1 MDSSTGS
8 HGTLRVHLEWGE
20 EACAVVANWGQAC
33 PIECSGVTALQ
44 DTHGSHPFFNIHA
57 RCAAGM
63 CGATQAGCLTLG
75 DTAAPVTMSPA
86 DPPTLLPWQNTC
98 PATLL
103 EQRGQQCEGLQPR
116 QGSGF
121 QLLDSHLFCGLV
133 KLPPP
138 WASVSPKV
146 LAESC
151 SPSSLFQGLRM
162 EIRAWYLLVERSQG
176 LWLGLCCFCLGGCA
190 GRGGR

>member
-1 MDSSTGS
+1 M
-8 HGTLRVHLEWGE
+8 
-20 EACAVVANWGQAC
+20 VANWGQAC

-103 EQRGQQCEGLQPR
+103 EQ
-116 QGSGF
+116 
-121 QLLDSHLFCGLV
+121 
-133 KLPPP
+133 
-138 WASVSPKV
+138 
-146 LAESC
+146 
-151 SPSSLFQGLRM
+151 
-162 EIRAWYLLVERSQG
+162 
-176 LWLGLCCFCLGGCA
+176 LGPA
-190 GRGGR
+190 M

>member
-1 MDSSTGS
+1 MSYRMLRSSSPLGHTWIPPLLQHTCQMCSWYVWCYPGWVPHPRGHCRPCYHEPGRPPYPPPS
-8 HGTLRVHLEWGE
+8 GKTPALSLSWS
-20 EACAVVANWGQAC
+20 NWGQ
-33 PIECSGVTALQ
+33 Q
-44 DTHGSHPFFNIHA
+44 Y
-57 RCAAGM
+57 
-63 CGATQAGCLTLG
+63 
-75 DTAAPVTMSPA
+75 
-86 DPPTLLPWQNTC
+86 
-98 PATLL
+98 
-103 EQRGQQCEGLQPR
+103 EGPQSR
-116 QGSGF
+116 QGPGF
-121 QLLDSHLFCGLV
+121 QLLDSQLFCGLV

-162 EIRAWYLLVERSQG
+162 EIQTWYLLVEWSQG